1 MTPDLASLQRW
12 MKWAI
17 TEPHGLAAALA
28 SGANGEP
35 EPRLLDVIVGTPAL
49 NRVDRLDIYAEA
61 YFARIV
67 DALAADFELSRKLLG
82 ERDFRRLIADYLME
96 HPSRVPCIGDVGAAL
111 PEFAKSHALA
121 AAYPWLSDLAA
132 LERAL
137 IKAFYADDRPLLDPE
152 RLKLIP
158 ESSWESARIELD
170 ASVTLLTCD
179 WPVAAWWQRRDSLA
193 DDSEFVRL
201 LSTQT
206 VLVFRENHVPM
217 AIELT
222 TAQTVLLQAF
232 AAGHSFEAAMELFSR
247 EAASETG
254 AEAALQSWF
263 AAWVAR
269 GVIREVITG
278 GMT

>member
-17 TEPHGLAAALA
+17 TEPHGLAVALE
-28 SGANGEP
+28 SGTSREP
-35 EPRLLDVIVGTPAL
+35 KPRLLDVVVGTSTL
-49 NRVDRLDIYAEA
+49 SRVDRLDIYAEA

-67 DALAADFELSRKLLG
+67 DALAADFELSRKFLG
-82 ERDFRRLIADYLME
+82 ERDFRRLIADYLIV

-111 PEFAKSHALA
+111 PAFAKFHAFS

-152 RLKLIP
+152 SLKLIP

-179 WPVAAWWQRRDSLA
+179 WPVAAWWQQRDALE
-193 DDSEFVRL
+193 DDGKFARL
-201 LSTQT
+201 SSAQT

-217 AIELT
+217 AIALT
-222 TAQTVLLQAF
+222 TAQAVLLQAF
-232 AAGHSFEAAMELFSR
+232 AAGHSFGTAMDLFSR
-247 EAASETG
+247 EVASEAG

-269 GVIREVITG
+269 GVIRAVVVEG
-278 GMT
+278 KP